1 MDKYERR
8 RLRLIELIAGRCG
21 GVAAAFARAI
31 GRDASYVSRMLYPEG
46 KIGKKRIADDMM
58 EVIEKAFDL
67 PRGWLDSDGSGDQRS
82 AGISDQATGSP
93 ASQGDDTDDA
103 LVEDRARTLAQRASE
118 IGKLW
123 MELPSERRDEIEAQL
138 RAEVGEP
145 ESTFKRIRPAKP
157 ATRTRL
163 VGND

>member
-8 RLRLIELIAGRCG
+8 RLRLTELITGRCS

-46 KIGKKRIADDMM
+46 KAGKKRIADDMM

-67 PRGWLDSDGSGDQRS
+67 PRGWLDGEGLGDQRS
-82 AGISDQATGSP
+82 TGPSEQTTGSP
-93 ASQGDDTDDA
+93 ISQDDA
-103 LVEDRARTLAQRASE
+103 DDVLVETRARTLAQRASE

-123 MELPSERRDEIEAQL
+123 MELPPERRDEIEAQL
-138 RAEVGEP
+138 RTEVGEP
-145 ESTFKRIRPAKP
+145 ESALKRIRPAKP